1 MRKAA
6 SRAVGVS
13 AARRGC
19 AYGVKE
25 EQEGCTA
32 CTAGML
38 GTAAE
43 AAAQAARSAGS
54 STWGAVL
61 AKPDLVL
68 VPPPFVACTGQH
80 GAGEERFCSRVVGR
94 VRCTRGGTMHSTM
107 HAALPNREAAY
118 REAAHHDI
126 VRLLLPAHVWCSYHR
141 PKRCN

>member
-1 MRKAA
+1 MDGTQTRGGGVRKAE

-80 GAGEERFCSRVVGR
+80 GAGGGAILQQSGWAGEVHARRHDAQHDARRVAQP
-94 VRCTRGGTMHSTM
+94 RGC
-107 HAALPNREAAY
+107 LPRGC
-118 REAAHHDI
+118 
-126 VRLLLPAHVWCSYHR
+126 P
-141 PKRCN
+141 P